1 MDKVVRLTAEQEA
14 VRNLGVDGR
23 YIVTGP
29 PGTGKS
35 LLAVLRAA
43 KIIAGNQQIL
53 VLSKNV
59 PLNSHLKD
67 TVAPALE
74 GIQSTSNL
82 LGDPES
88 FIKTYD
94 SFSYGLWWKVGKAAG
109 KTYPDRRGP
118 MLDSDPDWHYDWET
132 ALRDIQARIDPDE
145 ARELLSIPKNIIV
158 DEGQDL
164 PQGFFK
170 FMTMM
175 RTNLTVFAD
184 ENQRI
189 GKQKSCISEIKLAMG
204 ISKSGGHEYQ
214 VRKNFRNTRQT
225 AEIAAKFYT
234 GLETGIP
241 DLPEK
246 VGPKPAV
253 VGFSGID
260 GLASAVLQLA
270 RRKGGTARG
279 TGPSVGVVVLDH
291 NQDYK
296 GTERR
301 IRKLKQELERQAEQ
315 DDEVVNTRWYQ
326 KSKGF
331 REDPFVFDEP
341 ESVCIIKSSTMKGM
355 EWDNVLVWLGDY
367 QSEEDPE
374 RLIDEKMSLYVAAS
388 RPRNRLVIAWTN
400 SDLQNGGPAPEVL
413 SGLLE
418 PELRDKV
425 ERGWKNG

>member
-23 YIVTGP
+23 FIVTGP

-59 PLNSHLKD
+59 PLSSHLRD

-82 LGDPES
+82 LDDPDS

-94 SFSYGLWWKVGKAAG
+94 SFSFGLWWKVGKAAG
-109 KTYPDRRGP
+109 KRYPNGRGP
-118 MLDSDPDWHYDWET
+118 MLDSDPKWHYDWET
-132 ALRDIQARIDPDE
+132 ALRDIQSRMQPDE
-145 ARELLSIPKNIIV
+145 ARNALNIPKNIIV

-170 FMTMM
+170 FMVMM
-175 RTNLTVFAD
+175 GTNLTVFAD

-189 GKQKSCISEIKLAMG
+189 GGQKSSISEIKFAMG
-204 ISKSGGHEYQ
+204 ITKSGGHEYE

-225 AEIAAKFYT
+225 AEIAAQFYT

-241 DLPEK
+241 DLPDK

-253 VGFSGID
+253 VGFSGIEA
-260 GLASAVLQLA
+260 LASAVLQMA
-270 RRKGGTARG
+270 RRRGGTAKG
-279 TGPSVGVVVLDH
+279 SGPSVGVVVLDH
-291 NQDYK
+291 RQDRK

-301 IRKLKQELERQAEQ
+301 IRQLKRELEQQTRQAGEG
-315 DDEVVNTRWYQ
+315 VNIRWYQ
-326 KSKGF
+326 DRDSF
-331 REDPFVFDEP
+331 TEDPFVFDEP
-341 ESVCIIKSSTMKGM
+341 ESVCIMKSSTMKGM

-367 QSEEDPE
+367 KSANDSDN
-374 RLIDEKMSLYVAAS
+374 LIEEKMNLYVAAS
-388 RPRNRLVIAWTN
+388 RPRSRLVIAWTN
-400 SDLQNGGPAPEVL
+400 SDLQDGGPAPEVL
-413 SGLLE
+413 AGLLE
-418 PELRDKV
+418 PEFQDKV